1 MTWRDKYFFCFNSL
15 YKANLSLFQMWTSAP
30 SATIPVTTMLFVIT
44 LSGHITV
51 RVTLN
56 TLQTAPRA
64 QVNSCLIHLLKI
76 YILLSSQCPFCVA
89 PNSTV
94 CPFNFIC
101 PFVCLS
107 VYLFI
112 QPCDMV
118 WALSSHIWNYIWS
131 GPRYKIQRGKT
142 LKPSLNAIFS

>member
-1 MTWRDKYFFCFNSL
+1 MISISSVLIHF
-15 YKANLSLFQMWTSAP
+15 NLSLFQMWTSVP
-30 SATIPVTTMLFVIT
+30 SATITVTTMLFVIT

-76 YILLSSQCPFCVA
+76 NIFYLVLNVPFALPRILQSVPLILSVPS
-89 PNSTV
+89 S
-94 CPFNFIC
+94 
-101 PFVCLS
+101 VCLS

-112 QPCDMV
+112 QPCEMV
-118 WALSSHIWNYIWS
+118 WTFSSHIWNYIWS
-131 GPRYKIQRGKT
+131 GLRYKIQLGKM